1 MFRHQYSYWL
11 NVIKH
16 NAFFKA
22 DEVKKIAEI
31 IRNTEDLP
39 LVTDALEEP
48 LFSVITFEV
57 EDGTLEEVKNVREIV
72 RDWSEKLGES
82 HSLTM
87 HCIDE
92 DNPGDQV
99 WFSYRNGRETHSAT
113 EQVVDT
119 ASKGYDEN
127 TVNAVV
133 EYLKSAGVN
142 AAVIDGVKDKFRP
155 Q

>member
-1 MFRHQYSYWL
+1 MIRHQYSYWL
-11 NVIKH
+11 NVIKYD
-16 NAFFKA
+16 AFFKA
-22 DEVKKIAEI
+22 DEVKKIAEM

-57 EDGTLEEVKNVREIV
+57 EDGTLEEVKNVKEIV
-72 RDWSEKLGES
+72 REWSLKLGDTYS
-82 HSLTM
+82 FAM

-99 WFSYRNGRETHSAT
+99 WFSYRGGKKTHSAT
-113 EQVVDT
+113 EKVVAVAD
-119 ASKGYDEN
+119 KDYDEN

-133 EYLKSAGVN
+133 KYLESTGVD
-142 AAVIDGVKDKFRP
+142 AAVIDGVKDKFLAK
-155 Q
+155 